1 MKTTT
6 FLLPSL
12 HSSLRSR
19 CGHFCS
25 IYRQTHRILGI
36 YCLSHYHILCILPF
50 LSLPLWVYPIYYF
63 LFLLFL
69 FLTQVLWS
77 DPANPDVFYPVIHNP
92 GEKHFLFDA
101 MGKPNSPRYLRPRRN
116 KVFWNRMHKKF

>member
-1 MKTTT
+1 MVILAGFTDELAAFRAYVTCLITT
-6 FLLPSL
+6 FYAFSHFY
-12 HSSLRSR
+12 HSPY
-19 CGHFCS
+19 GFN
-25 IYRQTHRILGI
+25 
-36 YCLSHYHILCILPF
+36 
-50 LSLPLWVYPIYYF
+50 PIYYF